1 MRKYFIPTTIIFL
14 LIIVLLII
22 WKPYHW
28 WLALLIV
35 PLIILGTID
44 FFQRGDTIRRTYP
57 LFGRLS
63 NFLEKQRHVLQEVL
77 LLNRTEGKPFNWI
90 QKEIVYKRAS
100 NELISQPFGTQSS
113 YKRFGREWMLHAQ
126 YPEQN
131 VEENFR
137 INVGSSLCKKPYLCS
152 ILNIGGMSFGS
163 ISKNATLAL
172 NGGAKIGGF
181 AQNTGEGGLTAYP
194 NEYGADLIF
203 QFGTG
208 YFGCRGENG
217 DFEDLKF
224 EQICQNEFVKMI
236 EVKISQGAKPGFGA
250 ILPAKKNTDEIAK
263 YRGIKAHTEIH
274 SPAYHSSFSTNDEL
288 ISFLDKLRQLSKGK
302 PVGIKLCIGRESD
315 FNSMIEAFSYQNK
328 FPDFISI
335 DGGEGG
341 SGAANVD
348 SLHWV
353 GSPLDGALHLANQTL
368 IRYGLRKEIKLFAS
382 GKIISSFD
390 IFKVLALGAD
400 ACYSA
405 RGMMFALGCVQS
417 LKCNLNTCPTGITT
431 MKADRVASLVIS
443 DKKQKV
449 ANYHK
454 NTING
459 LKELLGASGIK
470 NIKQISKAMIARK
483 VNERETV
490 LLSKLYPFDSD
501 ILHKK
506 L

>member
-1 MRKYFIPTTIIFL
+1 MRKYFIPTTIFVL
-14 LIIVLLII
+14 LIIGILII

-28 WLALLIV
+28 WLALLFV

-90 QKEIVYKRAS
+90 QKELVYKRAS
-100 NELISQPFGTQSS
+100 ITVVSQPFGTQIS
-113 YKRFGREWMLHAQ
+113 YKKFGREWILHSQ
-126 YPEQN
+126 YPKQN
-131 VEENFR
+131 VEENFK
-137 INVGSSLCKKPYLCS
+137 INVGSSLCEKPYLCS
-152 ILNIGGMSFGS
+152 ILNIGGMSYGS

-181 AQNTGEGGLTAYP
+181 AQNTGEGGLTAYH
-194 NEYGADLIF
+194 NKYGADLIF

-208 YFGCRGENG
+208 YFGCRDENG
-217 DFEDLKF
+217 DFDDEKF

-263 YRGIKAHTEIH
+263 YRGIKAHTEIY

-288 ISFLDKLRQLSKGK
+288 IRFLDKRRHLSKGK
-302 PVGIKLCIGRESD
+302 PIGIKLCIGRESD
-315 FNSMIEAFSYQNK
+315 FKSMIEAFSKQSK
-328 FPDFISI
+328 FPDFITI

-341 SGAANVD
+341 SGAANLD
-348 SLHWV
+348 SLQWV

-368 IRYGLRKEIKLFAS
+368 ISYGLRKEIKLFVG

-390 IFKVLALGAD
+390 IFKVFALGAD

-431 MKADRVASLVIS
+431 MNAGRVASLVVS

-454 NTING
+454 NTIDG
-459 LKELLGASGIK
+459 LKEILIATGIT
-470 NIKQISKAMIARK
+470 NIQQISKAMIARK
-483 VNERETV
+483 LNERETV
-490 LLSKLYPFDSD
+490 LLSEIYPLDND
-501 ILHKK
+501 VLC
-506 L
+506 